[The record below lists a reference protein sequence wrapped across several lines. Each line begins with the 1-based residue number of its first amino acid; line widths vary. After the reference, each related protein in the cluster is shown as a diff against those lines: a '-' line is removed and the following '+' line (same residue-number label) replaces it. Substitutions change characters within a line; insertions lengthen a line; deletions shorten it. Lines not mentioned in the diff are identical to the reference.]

1 MDVRIYHKLRR
12 IKCYLAFLV
21 IFVIVL
27 AIISDVL
34 LKLSIENA
42 SRQQARYNLQQI
54 KYCYDKLSKNTD
66 VVSALKVCTAKARV
80 GFSGD
85 VYVLDADTKEF
96 IVENSSDVSGGTKY
110 FTKDS
115 IGQDFKD
122 WKTAEL
128 AIKQIML
135 GKDSEEFNKV
145 SYLFDDSIEWL
156 EWVYLPDSTKYIE
169 GKRLI
174 VVQGV
179 QSDESLEQFK
189 VLETVRFLFAGMLV
203 FMLLILHSVLISYND
218 RRASG
223 RQRE

>member
-1 MDVRIYHKLRR
+1 MDVRIYWKLRS
-12 IKCYLAFLV
+12 IKCYLAFLI

-42 SRQQARYNLQQI
+42 SRQQARYNLQQV
-54 KYCYDKLSKNTD
+54 KYCYEKSSKND
-66 VVSALKVCTAKARV
+66 AISALKMCTAKSRV

-96 IVENSSDVSGGTKY
+96 IIENSSDVPNTPLY
-110 FTKDS
+110 FTKS
-115 IGQDFKD
+115 SVGKYFKD
-122 WKTAEL
+122 WTTAEKAL
-128 AIKQIML
+128 KQIML
-135 GKDSEEFNKV
+135 GKDSEEFSKV

-156 EWVYLPDSTKYIE
+156 EWVYLPDATKYID

-179 QSDESLEQFK
+179 QSDESLEQFRI
-189 VLETVRFLFAGMLV
+189 LERIGFLFAGILV
-203 FMLLILHSVLISYND
+203 FMLLVLHNVQISYNN

>member
-1 MDVRIYHKLRR
+1 MDVRVYYKLRR

-42 SRQQARYNLQQI
+42 SRQQSRYNLQQV
-54 KYCYDKLSKNTD
+54 KYCYEKSSKTD
-66 VVSALKVCTAKARV
+66 VISALKMCTAKSRV

-96 IVENSSDVSGGTKY
+96 IIENSSDVPNTPLY
-110 FTKDS
+110 FTKAS
-115 IGQDFKD
+115 VGKYFKD
-122 WKTAEL
+122 WNTAEKAL
-128 AIKQIML
+128 KQIML

-145 SYLFDDSIEWL
+145 SYLFDDNIEWL
-156 EWVYLPDSTKYIE
+156 EWVYLPDATKYIE